1 MKLCQIFAYNF
12 GIWGTLLN
20 SLTYFLSV
28 RNGSI
33 ALGCERMWSGI
44 TNYFSMLQ
52 ILGKLTMTKSC
63 PALRRAGTKWLS
75 RKLVP
80 PVTKNF
86 IFRYSLPGNRSCE
99 VESLKGCAT
108 EHLMHASYVPNLK
121 ISSKILLFTLNLI
134 SDKSL

>member
-1 MKLCQIFAYNF
+1 M
-12 GIWGTLLN
+12 LLN

-33 ALGCERMWSGI
+33 ALGCGRMELGI
-44 TNYFSMLQ
+44 TNYFSLGQ
-52 ILGKLTMTKSC
+52 VLGKLTTATSC

-75 RKLVP
+75 KKIVP

-99 VESLKGCAT
+99 VESLRGCAT
-108 EHLMHASYVPNLK
+108 KHLIHASYVPNLK
-121 ISSKILLFTLNLI
+121 ISSKILLFTLNFI
-134 SDKSL
+134 SDKSLYSFSNSY